1 MAFASVPEDFM
12 TKTIGHF
19 IGGKRVEGKS
29 GRFGD
34 IFNPNTGEL
43 QAKVA
48 LASALRTSI
57 ERSHCSGFPLG
68 LIQG

>member
-1 MAFASVPEDFM
+1 M

-48 LASALRTSI
+48 LASQAEVREAVLNARAAQPARSS
-57 ERSHCSGFPLG
+57 ERAHRRFP
-68 LIQG
+68 

>member
-1 MAFASVPEDFM
+1 M

-43 QAKVA
+43 QAKDA
-48 LASALRTSI
+48 TEESIMHLATTGHAA
-57 ERSHCSGFPLG
+57 
-68 LIQG
+68 